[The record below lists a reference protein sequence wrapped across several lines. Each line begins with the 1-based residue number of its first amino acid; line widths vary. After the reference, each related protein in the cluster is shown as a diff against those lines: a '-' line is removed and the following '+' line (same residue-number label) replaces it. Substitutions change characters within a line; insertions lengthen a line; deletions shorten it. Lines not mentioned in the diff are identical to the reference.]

1 MKSRVTHAIAM
12 RVRATLAG
20 TVCGAAGTEAELVT
34 DGTLSGLSFRSNRM
48 LYTELLQLWDES
60 VQAVD
65 AKDWQGA
72 LKKLKQI
79 SEPNSRTLF
88 NTASAHLALGQLD
101 LAMKALDLTIVKDE
115 RLAVG
120 FFQRAAVMMQVER

>member
-1 MKSRVTHAIAM
+1 
-12 RVRATLAG
+12 
-20 TVCGAAGTEAELVT
+20 
-34 DGTLSGLSFRSNRM
+34 M

-101 LAMKALDLTIVKDE
+101 LAMKVRHAL
-115 RLAVG
+115 
-120 FFQRAAVMMQVER
+120 